1 MKRCAA
7 QLVLTKDEGLIVTSL
22 GHNSA
27 AAAAGIRQNDILLS
41 VGDDAT
47 HPVKIAKPGD
57 LEAGLK
63 ANSDHPVSL
72 RLLRAGRKLS
82 ITVQPRVNV
91 SLGPVH
97 PKLPTYW
104 IGVTAAP
111 IEPALREQLQ
121 IPEHHGLMAMQLDS
135 SGPAARAGLLQFD
148 ILTKFDGSGVVD
160 QAGLTKLVQ
169 SAGARRVPVELL
181 RTGKKQEIW
190 MTPERRSTPRVS
202 LENPYA
208 KVARWEVV
216 NLGAVL
222 PNQTRGNEGRGHGS
236 GAAVADLDNDGN
248 LDLYLTNGA
257 GVFKKVE
264 DSDTL
269 TAKRLDDLSAQIKE
283 LRQAIEA
290 LAKTQEKK

>member
-1 MKRCAA
+1 
-7 QLVLTKDEGLIVTSL
+7 
-22 GHNSA
+22 
-27 AAAAGIRQNDILLS
+27 
-41 VGDDAT
+41 
-47 HPVKIAKPGD
+47 
-57 LEAGLK
+57 
-63 ANSDHPVSL
+63 
-72 RLLRAGRKLS
+72 
-82 ITVQPRVNV
+82 
-91 SLGPVH
+91 
-97 PKLPTYW
+97 
-104 IGVTAAP
+104 
-111 IEPALREQLQ
+111 
-121 IPEHHGLMAMQLDS
+121 
-135 SGPAARAGLLQFD
+135 
-148 ILTKFDGSGVVD
+148 
-160 QAGLTKLVQ
+160 
-169 SAGARRVPVELL
+169 
-181 RTGKKQEIW
+181 

-264 DSDTL
+264 DSDTS

-290 LAKTQEKK
+290 MAKAQEKK